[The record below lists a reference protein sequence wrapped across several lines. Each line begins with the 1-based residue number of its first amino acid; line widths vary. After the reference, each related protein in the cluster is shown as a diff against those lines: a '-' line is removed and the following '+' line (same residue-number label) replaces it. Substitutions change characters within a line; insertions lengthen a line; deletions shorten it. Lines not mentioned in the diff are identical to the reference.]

1 MLVCECGS
9 FHSKLINLF
18 GLEHIL
24 QLLLGFIVIK
34 HQTFFIQLLGC
45 LALTQK
51 SGQAFI
57 PQFEWGKDTM
67 IQTRDIFGCEFGFV
81 QKLAHLICDHAV
93 VTQDYQQL
101 CNLPAL
107 QFTPEKQSKQF

>member
-1 MLVCECGS
+1 
-9 FHSKLINLF
+9 
-18 GLEHIL
+18 
-24 QLLLGFIVIK
+24 
-34 HQTFFIQLLGC
+34 
-45 LALTQK
+45 
-51 SGQAFI
+51 
-57 PQFEWGKDTM
+57 M

-107 QFTPEKQSKQF
+107 QFTPEKQGKQF